1 MRKIRQIAVLA
12 LVLSLPV
19 ASSAGA
25 HSVSDAERIQ
35 ALQYAWEAAI
45 NLRDLQGILSLYGD
59 GAVVLPAGRPPVL
72 GRESIA
78 GWHAR
83 WYVDT
88 DVHYE
93 LDCSKLR
100 LQGGLASEEWRAVVT
115 LTARADRQ
123 TGIGGDPMQFTQR
136 GVRVYRKDADGTW
149 RIDRETWS
157 TMPEVT
163 AGLTGKPL
171 TATTGSEPSI
181 R

>member
-1 MRKIRQIAVLA
+1 MRKARQIAVLA

-19 ASSAGA
+19 ASSAGSHA
-25 HSVSDAERIQ
+25 VGDAERIQ
-35 ALQYAWEAAI
+35 ALQYAWETAI
-45 NLRDLQGILSLYGD
+45 NLRDLQGLLSLYGD
-59 GAVVLPAGRPPVL
+59 GAVVLPAGGPPIL

-83 WYVDT
+83 CYADT

-93 LDCSKLR
+93 LADGELH
-100 LQGGLASEEWRAVVT
+100 LAEGLASEEWQAVVT
-115 LTARADRQ
+115 LAARADRE

-136 GVRVYRKDADGTW
+136 GVRVYRKDAGGTW

-157 TMPEVT
+157 RVPAATVGLIGNPGSATNGPE
-163 AGLTGKPL
+163 PL
-171 TATTGSEPSI
+171 A